1 MSQEDVEVVR
11 RWLALWDGVDVVAVF
26 RDDATWTRTSAEIEA
41 LFESDYAVAWIARGQ
56 RVIEASGLD
65 DSRRGWLDWLEPW
78 ETYHFQIER
87 IFPVGDRVVVLMRL
101 HGRMAATQN
110 EVEMLGG
117 SVYLVRDG
125 RVARVEHY
133 ADHAEALEAV
143 GLRE

>member
-1 MSQEDVEVVR
+1 MSREDVEAVR

-26 RDDATWTRTSAEIEA
+26 RDDATWTRASAEIEA
-41 LFESDYAVAWIARGQ
+41 LFESDYAVAWITQGQ

-78 ETYHFQIER
+78 ETYHAQIER

-117 SVYLVRDG
+117 SVYLMRHG

-133 ADHAEALEAV
+133 GDRAEALEAV

>member
-11 RWLALWDGVDVVAVF
+11 GWLGPWDGVDAVAVF
-26 RDDATWTRTSAEIEA
+26 RDDATWTRTGAEVEA
-41 LFESDYAVAWIARGQ
+41 FFEPDYTIAWIAHGQ

-78 ETYHFQIER
+78 ETYHVQIER
-87 IFPVGDRVVVLMRL
+87 IVSVADKVVVLTRL
-101 HGRMAATQN
+101 HGRLAATQN

-117 SVYLVRDG
+117 SVYLVRNG
-125 RVARVEHY
+125 RGARVEHY
-133 ADHAEALEAV
+133 ADRAEALEAA

>member
-1 MSQEDVEVVR
+1 MSQENVEVVR
-11 RWLALWDGVDVVAVF
+11 CWLASWDGVDAGAVI
-26 RDDATWTRTSAEIEA
+26 RDDATWRRSSAEIEA
-41 LFESDYAVAWIARGQ
+41 LFESDYAVAWIAHGQ

-78 ETYHFQIER
+78 ETYHVHIER
-87 IFPVGDRVVVLMRL
+87 IFPVGDRVIVLMRL

-117 SVYLVRDG
+117 SVYHMRDG

-133 ADHAEALEAV
+133 GDRAEALKAV